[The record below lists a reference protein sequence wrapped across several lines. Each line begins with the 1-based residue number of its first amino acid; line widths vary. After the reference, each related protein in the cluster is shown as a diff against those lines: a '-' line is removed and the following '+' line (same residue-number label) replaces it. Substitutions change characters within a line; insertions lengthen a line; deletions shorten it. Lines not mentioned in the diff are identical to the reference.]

1 MYPYINIKYEISK
14 LFGRERGRVGERRG
28 GKGQYW
34 TFFSQEIERG
44 KGTNICIYVVV
55 IVNTWPFWETM
66 QVYAA
71 DLIVISY
78 RNSIRVKEMLA
89 NLK

>member
-1 MYPYINIKYEISK
+1 M
-14 LFGRERGRVGERRG
+14 GERRG

-34 TFFSQEIERG
+34 TFFSQESERG
-44 KGTNICIYVVV
+44 KGTNICIFVVV